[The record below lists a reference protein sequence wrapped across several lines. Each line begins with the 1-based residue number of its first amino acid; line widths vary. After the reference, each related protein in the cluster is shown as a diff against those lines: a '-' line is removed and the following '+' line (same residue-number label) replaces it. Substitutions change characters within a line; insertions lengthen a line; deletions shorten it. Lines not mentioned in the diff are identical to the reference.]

1 MKTPKSKTNRI
12 AKAVRY
18 AVIPLGALALAGFS
32 GPAVC
37 GVTLRSGN
45 SYVTLDYDVQA
56 WYQSRGYTSSTDSA
70 GLNNFYL
77 RRNRIVLSGQ
87 FNDYVGFFI
96 DTDAPV
102 DGQQGFNDRSVFYPD
117 AYITLDASDAVR
129 FIVGKFKEP
138 FARENLEDCFGALT
152 LDRSLTLA
160 YNPFVHSRDTGVA
173 MWGNL
178 HNAMFQYR
186 VMVSNGRQGTSNP
199 KSDPMVTAR
208 VTASLLDPEY
218 GYGYE
223 STYLGTMKVL
233 TIGAAYQYQPNVV
246 WDNFTAQTG
255 AKNYDAWTTDIFY
268 EYPFRS
274 GTYTAEAA
282 YMHYNTGDAIN
293 SPNPDPNL
301 PITSQLQGYYV
312 KAGYMLPRKVSFG
325 RLQFFLRYENSKYNL
340 ATGYGDQHWQGA
352 GFNYYISG
360 EQLKVT
366 AEFDRIVFNK
376 QDPLD
381 ASMRNYNMGTVGLQM
396 LF

>member
-1 MKTPKSKTNRI
+1 MKISTLRKSKI
-12 AKAVRY
+12 AHVARC
-18 AVIPLGALALAGFS
+18 AIIPLGSLVLAGFAS
-32 GPAVC
+32 PAVS
-37 GVTLRSGN
+37 GVTLHSGN

-56 WYQSRGYTSSTDSA
+56 WYQSRSYTSATIPG

-87 FNDYVGFFI
+87 FNSVVGFFV

-102 DGQQGFNDRSVFYPD
+102 DGQQGFNDRSMFYPD
-117 AYITLDASDAVR
+117 AYITIDPNDTFQFL
-129 FIVGKFKEP
+129 VGKFKEP

-152 LDRSLTLA
+152 LDRSLLLA
-160 YNPFVHSRDTGVA
+160 YSPFVHSRDTGVA

-178 HNAMFQYR
+178 HNAMYQYR
-186 VMVSNGRQGTSNP
+186 VMISNGRQGLGTP
-199 KSDPMVTAR
+199 KSEPMVTGR
-208 VTASLLDPEY
+208 LTASFLDPEY

-246 WDNFTAQTG
+246 WYNYTGQTDP
-255 AKNYDAWTTDIFY
+255 KNYEAWTTDIFY

-274 GTYTAEAA
+274 GTYTASAA
-282 YMHYNTGDAIN
+282 YMHYSTGNAIN
-293 SPNPDPNL
+293 SSNPDPNL
-301 PITSQLQGYYV
+301 PIDAQLQGYYV
-312 KAGYMLPRKVSFG
+312 KAGYLMPRKVGIG

-340 ATGYGDQHWQGA
+340 TTGYGNQQWKGG
-352 GFNYYISG
+352 GFNYYFSG
-360 EQLKVT
+360 EQLKAT
-366 AEFDRIVFNK
+366 AELDRITFDK

-381 ASMRNYNMGTVGLQM
+381 ASMRDYTLGTVGLQM